1 MGKKG
6 NRGSSYKFT
15 KKRHSGLG
23 MSALAIA
30 ICSIIAWFVMMIRSY
45 QSEGNM
51 TVYAGSAGLL
61 AMLVAVLSFLMAV
74 KSLKDKEK
82 YKLYPIIATA
92 VSFVISGLWIGVYIL
107 GFIAA

>member
-30 ICSIIAWFVMMIRSY
+30 LCGAAAWVIMVIRAF
-45 QSEGNM
+45 QSNGSL

-61 AMLVAVLSFLMAV
+61 AMLIAVLSFLLAL
-74 KSLKDKEK
+74 KSLKDKER

-92 VSFVISGLWIGVYIL
+92 VSFLVSALWIGVYIL
-107 GFIAA
+107 GFITA